1 MTLIISNDELGV
13 SQVHAIIRELQQ
25 IAKDSGHERP
35 LLIGIDQENG
45 EDHFIILYYVEG
57 WMRIGLVSAFSS
69 TTMYVA
75 GTQLYVPAM
84 ALAATGSTDIVEQV
98 SQATGHEMKLGGISW
113 AYRCVHLGSQW

>member
-13 SQVHAIIRELQQ
+13 SQVHAIIWELQQ
-25 IAKDSGHERP
+25 IAKDSGYERP

-75 GTQLYVPAM
+75 GTQLYVPCFVSRLSAM
-84 ALAATGSTDIVEQV
+84 GPW
-98 SQATGHEMKLGGISW
+98 H
-113 AYRCVHLGSQW
+113 